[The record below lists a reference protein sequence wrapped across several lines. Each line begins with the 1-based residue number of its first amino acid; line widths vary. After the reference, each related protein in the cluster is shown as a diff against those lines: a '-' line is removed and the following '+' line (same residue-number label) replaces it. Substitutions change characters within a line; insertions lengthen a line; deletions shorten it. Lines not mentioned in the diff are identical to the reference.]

1 LAPEQTSRR
10 GKSQKLLPP
19 CRALQRADN
28 LGCRSLQVRKITGG
42 AFIDRHS
49 SPDPQ
54 DIDRSMDTL
63 AVPQRNSDTCEPI
76 VFRIAVEAA
85 DETWSARAISFRTR
99 LRENLVDLLL
109 IAR

>member
-1 LAPEQTSRR
+1 
-10 GKSQKLLPP
+10 
-19 CRALQRADN
+19 
-28 LGCRSLQVRKITGG
+28 
-42 AFIDRHS
+42 
-49 SPDPQ
+49 
-54 DIDRSMDTL
+54 MDTL